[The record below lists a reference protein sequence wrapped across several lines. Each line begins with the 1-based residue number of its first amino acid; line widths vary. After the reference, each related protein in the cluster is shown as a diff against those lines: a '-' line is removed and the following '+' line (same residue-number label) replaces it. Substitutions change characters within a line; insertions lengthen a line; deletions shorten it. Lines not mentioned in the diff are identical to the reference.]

1 MSHDHDVEGQQ
12 DIHIHQI
19 KDLYFYPPKSEKVSM
34 LRMLLPHVGPNTRIH
49 MLEDIDDVLL
59 PPHLPKSSD

>member
-1 MSHDHDVEGQQ
+1 MSHDTESEQ
-12 DIHIHQI
+12 DIHIQQL

-49 MLEDIDDVLL
+49 MIEDVEDILYL
-59 PPHLPKSSD
+59 PPHAPKSEG